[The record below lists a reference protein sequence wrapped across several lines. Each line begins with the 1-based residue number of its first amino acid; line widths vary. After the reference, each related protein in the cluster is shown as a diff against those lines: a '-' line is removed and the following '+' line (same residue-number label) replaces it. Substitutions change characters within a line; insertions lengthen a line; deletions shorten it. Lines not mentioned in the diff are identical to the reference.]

1 MILLKFLV
9 VSTCILSQSQVKVDL
24 DLAVFRGDTAA
35 ARLVEFYYSIPYD
48 ELVYTKLG
56 DTLLAEYRT
65 TLTVRSLDRPD
76 SVIDRRNNQ
85 FVIPSFAYAWS
96 HNLQVLD
103 RISFLLR
110 PGRYECDFT
119 VACSTKAAKQSRRIS
134 IEPDT
139 NRFGLSDI
147 LLALNIIQDSTST
160 KFTKNQLQVIPNP
173 SANYD
178 VKNRLLY
185 GYVEI
190 YAPPG
195 AADYAITYH
204 VFGAKGDTVKAME
217 RQEPK
222 ISTSQ
227 THVWAMNIA
236 ALKPGDY
243 TMAINVRDLTSGGE
257 ALSRRPFH
265 IVKQGQRS
273 YRPAAVM
280 GGKYYR
286 DIKYLVSEKE
296 YKRFLSYS
304 PEGQDSYLAA
314 FWKKYDYDEFER
326 RIDHVD
332 DQYTVANRKGS
343 QTDRGRIYIKYGPPE
358 EIVAH
363 SFETGYKPNEH
374 WKYYNPNLHFIFV
387 DLRGT
392 GDYLLVFSSDPR
404 ERTDPNWQRYVDP
417 EEEDRWD

>member
-1 MILLKFLV
+1 MILLGLFLV
-9 VSTCILSQSQVKVDL
+9 GNSIIGQGQIKMDL
-24 DLAVFRGDTAA
+24 DHVIYRTDSAA
-35 ARLVEFYYSIPYD
+35 TRLIEFYYSIPYD
-48 ELVYTKLG
+48 ELVYVRRG

-65 TLTVRSLDRPD
+65 TLRLRSLDRPD
-76 SVIDRRNNQ
+76 SVIDRKDNQ
-85 FVIPSFAYAWS
+85 FVIRSFAYAWT
-96 HNLQVLD
+96 HNLHVLD
-103 RISFLLR
+103 KISFLL
-110 PGRYECDFT
+110 PAGRYEYDFT
-119 VACSTKAAKQSRRIS
+119 VACSTKTATLSRTIG
-134 IEPDT
+134 IESDT
-139 NRFGLSDI
+139 SRFCLSDI
-147 LLALNIIQDSTST
+147 LLALNIVPDTTSS

-173 SANYD
+173 SANYE
-178 VKNRLLY
+178 VKNRFLY
-185 GYVEI
+185 GYIEV
-190 YAPPG
+190 YASSG
-195 AADYAITYH
+195 TADYAITYY
-204 VFGAKGDTVKAME
+204 VFGTRGDTVKVME

-236 ALKPGDY
+236 TLKPGDY
-243 TMAINVRDLTSGGE
+243 TIAIKVRDLSGGDE
-257 ALSRRPFH
+257 AVSRKPFH
-265 IVKQGQRS
+265 VLKEGKRIYQ
-273 YRPAAVM
+273 PAAVA

-304 PEGQDSYLAA
+304 PEGQGSYLAA
-314 FWKKYDYDEFER
+314 FWKKHDYDEFER
-326 RIDHVD
+326 RIDYVD
-332 DQYTVANRKGS
+332 ERYTVANRKGS

-374 WKYYNPNLHFIFV
+374 WKYYNPNLHLIFV

-404 ERTDPNWQRYVDP
+404 ERTDPSWQKYVNP